1 MNANQNRL
9 WLGGLEN
16 QIQGG
21 DEGYKQLYEN
31 GLAALHSQWGGD
43 HNNGVSYEN
52 ISISKKPEKNPNR
65 VAGGIRGQGANTIAM
80 LGEDGVERIL
90 PTQKYVQ
97 ALEEQIR
104 KQQAAINVLER
115 KLTRVSTAQER
126 LASQIT
132 SS

>member
-1 MNANQNRL
+1 
-9 WLGGLEN
+9 
-16 QIQGG
+16 
-21 DEGYKQLYEN
+21 
-31 GLAALHSQWGGD
+31 
-43 HNNGVSYEN
+43 
-52 ISISKKPEKNPNR
+52 
-65 VAGGIRGQGANTIAM
+65 M

>member
-1 MNANQNRL
+1 MTYLNKMYSRSAPSPKGSN
-9 WLGGLEN
+9 
-16 QIQGG
+16 
-21 DEGYKQLYEN
+21 
-31 GLAALHSQWGGD
+31 
-43 HNNGVSYEN
+43 
-52 ISISKKPEKNPNR
+52 KNPNR

-115 KLTRVSTAQER
+115 KLNRVSTAQER

>member
-1 MNANQNRL
+1 MTYLNKMYRSSAPSP
-9 WLGGLEN
+9 
-16 QIQGG
+16 
-21 DEGYKQLYEN
+21 
-31 GLAALHSQWGGD
+31 SQS
-43 HNNGVSYEN
+43 N
-52 ISISKKPEKNPNR
+52 KNPNR

-80 LGEDGVERIL
+80 LGEDGIERIL

-104 KQQAAINVLER
+104 KQQAAITVLER

-132 SS
+132 SL

>member
-1 MNANQNRL
+1 MTYLNTMYGRSAPSPKESN
-9 WLGGLEN
+9 
-16 QIQGG
+16 
-21 DEGYKQLYEN
+21 
-31 GLAALHSQWGGD
+31 
-43 HNNGVSYEN
+43 
-52 ISISKKPEKNPNR
+52 KNPNR

-115 KLTRVSTAQER
+115 KLNRISTAQER

-132 SS
+132 SSQNVNP

>member
-1 MNANQNRL
+1 MTYLNKMYGRSAPP
-9 WLGGLEN
+9 
-16 QIQGG
+16 
-21 DEGYKQLYEN
+21 
-31 GLAALHSQWGGD
+31 
-43 HNNGVSYEN
+43 
-52 ISISKKPEKNPNR
+52 SKESNKNPNR
-65 VAGGIRGQGANTIAM
+65 VAGGIRGQGADTIAM

-115 KLTRVSTAQER
+115 KLNRISTAQDQ
-126 LASQIT
+126 LATRIT

>member
-1 MNANQNRL
+1 MTYLNTMYGRSAPSPN
-9 WLGGLEN
+9 E
-16 QIQGG
+16 
-21 DEGYKQLYEN
+21 
-31 GLAALHSQWGGD
+31 
-43 HNNGVSYEN
+43 
-52 ISISKKPEKNPNR
+52 SKKNPNR
-65 VAGGIRGQGANTIAM
+65 VAGGIRGQGGDTIAM

-115 KLTRVSTAQER
+115 KLNRISTAQDQ
-126 LASQIT
+126 LATRIT

>member
-1 MNANQNRL
+1 MTYLTKMYSRQHKK
-9 WLGGLEN
+9 EN
-16 QIQGG
+16 SSS
-21 DEGYKQLYEN
+21 D
-31 GLAALHSQWGGD
+31 
-43 HNNGVSYEN
+43 
-52 ISISKKPEKNPNR
+52 KNPNR
-65 VAGGIRGQGANTIAM
+65 VAGGIRGQGGNTIAM

-132 SS
+132 SSQICVIF

>member
-1 MNANQNRL
+1 MTYLNTMYGRSAPSPKESN
-9 WLGGLEN
+9 
-16 QIQGG
+16 
-21 DEGYKQLYEN
+21 
-31 GLAALHSQWGGD
+31 
-43 HNNGVSYEN
+43 
-52 ISISKKPEKNPNR
+52 KNPNR